1 MIMEIGMWI
10 LSFCLMAIETWGSIY
25 FFDTFMERKRTGRL
39 EKRRFVVLYPAMVA
53 VAFLG
58 EYCPM
63 GVKVLLAVLALTI
76 FCAVFYKADWKQCIF
91 FPGLDYSLL
100 FFSRHCRATA

>member
-1 MIMEIGMWI
+1 MEIGLWI
-10 LSFCLMAIETWGSIY
+10 LSFCLMAIETCGSIY

-39 EKRRFVVLYPAMVA
+39 EKRGFVVLYPAMVA

-63 GVKVLLAVLALTI
+63 GVFL
-76 FCAVFYKADWKQCIF
+76 QCEECGEVTQIDF
-91 FPGLDYSLL
+91 IEK
-100 FFSRHCRATA
+100 